1 MLQDP
6 IELQK
11 SLGAAAPQGAAAVP
25 EPSVNVVSDP
35 SSDLLVSHLNKHFSK
50 WLARKEAEEI
60 AINRPGEVEVW
71 AGGQWQRFEDADMT
85 REVLET
91 LGRLVANHVR
101 KPFNASNV
109 TLSTAL
115 PDGTR
120 IEMTGPP
127 ATVNNAIYVNLRK
140 HTVVPFKLADFVNQ
154 GYFANT
160 KHEFVVMPEA
170 ERERMKEMLNPEQIH
185 LWELAQAGRWVEF
198 LELAV
203 KDYANILIS
212 GATGTGKT
220 SFLRGLIEL
229 IPTDERL
236 LTVEDTHEMPLPN
249 HRNSQHLLY
258 RRDGADD
265 MAGASAKE
273 MLQAGMRK
281 TPKRVLLAELRGDE
295 TYYFVQNVLNS
306 GHPGGMSTTHANH
319 PKAAFLRLALL
330 IKASPEGAGMG
341 VDETLLLLRQMIDV
355 VVQLVFKSGQ
365 KRHCSAIYYDPMYA
379 MSLSM

>member
-6 IELQK
+6 VDVLKANGVAAKPDI
-11 SLGAAAPQGAAAVP
+11 AAAEPEEFVAA
-25 EPSVNVVSDP
+25 DQ
-35 SSDLLVSHLNKHFSK
+35 SSDMLAHHLHRYFSK
-50 WLARKEAEEI
+50 WLDRSDAEEI
-60 AINRPGEVEVW
+60 AVNRPGEVEVW
-71 AGGQWQRFEDADMT
+71 AGGQWTRYADEKMT
-85 REVLET
+85 RSVLEG
-91 LGRLVANHVR
+91 LGRLVANQVR

-127 ATVNNAIYVNLRK
+127 ATVGNAIYVNLRK
-140 HTVVPFKLADFVNQ
+140 HTVKPFKLDDFVRQ

-160 KHEFVVMPEA
+160 RHEFMVMPDEK
-170 ERERMKEMLNPEQIH
+170 RQQMKELLNPEQ
-185 LWELAQAGRWVEF
+185 LEMWELAQAGRWVEF
-198 LELAV
+198 LEMAV
-203 KDYANILIS
+203 KEYANILIS

-265 MAGASAKE
+265 LAGATAKE

-341 VDETLLLLRQMIDV
+341 VDETMLLLRQMIDV
-355 VVQLVFKSGQ
+355 VVQLVFKTGQ
-365 KRHCSAIYYDPMYA
+365 KRHCSAIYYDPMYS